1 MASLNRQQIIGR
13 LGGLPNMRFT
23 PSGKPVTDFSVAV
36 DSYRGSGDDRKKIT
50 EWFKVVCW
58 DRQAESCNQYLLKG
72 SLVYAEGEV
81 HLEKWEK
88 DDGKEHSRLKLDA
101 SRVVFLDKKGT
112 ASEDELPNEG

>member
-13 LGGLPNMRFT
+13 LGADPSMRFT
-23 PSGKPVTDFSVAV
+23 TSGKPVTDFSVAV
-36 DSYRGSGDDRKKIT
+36 DSYRGSGEDRKKLT

-81 HLEKWEK
+81 HLEKWESN
-88 DDGKEHSRLKLDA
+88 GVEHSRLRLDA
-101 SRVVFLDKKGT
+101 NRVVFLDKKGT